1 VKTRALEN
9 RSKLSVREQGQY
21 VLAFFVVASML
32 FFVGLPVFLLFFF
45 GVLTY
50 FIWKAFSSEPHG
62 EAKNIFEF
70 YLVASEILRREDR
83 NWFGFE
89 IRKAIAM
96 GQTLVSED
104 PAPPLVYF
112 ALGALCHKAGEHE
125 AAVEYLSK
133 VNNASGTSEASILV
147 PTKELEEYVRI
158 LRKIERSPVDAPVT
172 HAAVRNL
179 ERLRKNRA
187 AEILEFSRAMLDG
200 QIAGELKPP
209 ATEGDEDQQEKQ
221 TYNFAEFAQNRRSK
235 IDPDVSAE
243 RRTISEV
250 LHDIYD
256 DQAEG

>member
-1 VKTRALEN
+1 
-9 RSKLSVREQGQY
+9 
-21 VLAFFVVASML
+21 ML

-62 EAKNIFEF
+62 GARNIFEF
-70 YLVASEILRREDR
+70 YLVASEILRRDDR

-89 IRKAIAM
+89 IRKAVAM
-96 GQTLVSED
+96 GEAIAAENTC
-104 PAPPLVYF
+104 PPLVYF
-112 ALGALCHKAGEHE
+112 AIGALCNKAGEHS
-125 AAVEYLSK
+125 AAVEYLSRVDEAGGK
-133 VNNASGTSEASILV
+133 LEASIV
-147 PTKELEEYVRI
+147 IPTKELEEYVRI
-158 LRKIERSPVDAPVT
+158 LRKIERSPVDAPLT

-187 AEILEFSRAMLDG
+187 ATMLEFSRGFLTG
-200 QIAGELKPP
+200 QPAVQLGGVNEMVSQDPSDESGERP
-209 ATEGDEDQQEKQ
+209 
-221 TYNFAEFAQNRRSK
+221 TYNFAEFAQNRRPK
-235 IDPDVSAE
+235 IDPAASGE

>member
-1 VKTRALEN
+1 VKTTALEN
-9 RSKLSVREQGQY
+9 RSRLSIREKGQY

-62 EAKNIFEF
+62 SAKDIFEF
-70 YLVASEILRREDR
+70 YLVASEILRRDDR

-96 GQTLVSED
+96 GQALASEHEC
-104 PAPPLVYF
+104 PPLLYF
-112 ALGALCHKAGEHE
+112 ALGALCQKAGEHD
-125 AAVEYLSK
+125 AAVEFLSRVDSSMGK
-133 VNNASGTSEASILV
+133 LEESIV
-147 PTKELEEYVRI
+147 IPTKELEEYVRI
-158 LRKIERSPVDAPVT
+158 LRKIERSPVDAPLT

-179 ERLRKNRA
+179 ERLRKTRA
-187 AEILEFSRAMLDG
+187 AEMLDFSRSMVNG
-200 QIAGELKPP
+200 QTRELHSGEV
-209 ATEGDEDQQEKQ
+209 EGEPDTQEKQ
-221 TYNFAEFAQNRRSK
+221 TYSFAEFAQNRKAK

>member
-1 VKTRALEN
+1 VKTTALEN
-9 RSKLSVREQGQY
+9 RSKLSIRERGQY
-21 VLAFFVVASML
+21 VLTFFLVASML

-50 FIWKAFSSEPHG
+50 FIWKAFSSEQHG
-62 EAKNIFEF
+62 GARNIFEF
-70 YLVASEILRREDR
+70 YLVASEILRRDDR

-96 GQTLVSED
+96 GQALVTES
-104 PAPPLVYF
+104 PCPPLVYF
-112 ALGALCHKAGEHE
+112 ALGALCQKAGEYE
-125 AAVEYLSK
+125 AAIEYLSRIDK
-133 VNNASGTSEASILV
+133 TTDEPEGSIMI

-158 LRKIERSPVDAPVT
+158 LRKIERSPVDAPLT

-187 AEILEFSRAMLDG
+187 AEMLEFSRAMLDG
-200 QIAGELKPP
+200 QTAGELTP
-209 ATEGDEDQQEKQ
+209 AQTEGDDDQQEKQ
-221 TYNFAEFAQNRRSK
+221 TYNFAEFAQNRRAK